1 MSDMH
6 QFEIRL
12 VRLETVIAER
22 EAAMEGRYESLDGRL
37 KALEGTINKLFLLCV
52 GQLLTILV
60 AGAFLAKV
68 VAK

>member
-1 MSDMH
+1 MSELH
-6 QFEIRL
+6 QFEVRL
-12 VRLETVIAER
+12 VKLETMIAER
-22 EAAMEGRYESLDGRL
+22 EAAQEDRYNALDNRL
-37 KALEGTINKLFLLCV
+37 KSLEGTINKLFLLCV